1 MGRIDS
7 ELDTI
12 KTHRYG
18 EEVRMAIHDAL
29 DKLEKT
35 SGGSMNKPTIAMLVA
50 DSAGD
55 AIIGDARK
63 EEE

>member
-35 SGGSMNKPTIAMLVA
+35 SGGSMNKPTRAILVA

-55 AIIGDARK
+55 SIIGDAQK
-63 EEE
+63 EEV